1 MIMLLDATKTATR
14 SDKLLLYNI
23 HQVLK
28 CRLHLLMHP
37 SNGDEIWLIQ
47 HFRSQQFSVKHPA
60 WMVILWCYDL
70 ARITLSRIL
79 LEIYY
84 GMWPYIHF
92 NSFVILYLLEIFTFF
107 NFLLERFTSRLGLS
121 ILSSQ
126 DLANNFFIFI
136 GERKLKGFC
145 SAIKLTYYIG
155 LHIRLF

>member
-1 MIMLLDATKTATR
+1 MIMLLDATKTATW
-14 SDKLLLYNI
+14 SDKLVLYNI

-28 CRLHLLMHP
+28 CRLYLLMHP
-37 SNGDEIWLIQ
+37 SNGDKIWLIQ

-60 WMVILWCYDL
+60 WMVILWYYDL

-79 LEIYY
+79 LKIYY

-92 NSFVILYLLEIFTFF
+92 NSFVILYLEIFTFF
-107 NFLLERFTSRLGLS
+107 NFLLERFTSWLGLS

-145 SAIKLTYYIG
+145 SAIN
-155 LHIRLF
+155 

>member
-1 MIMLLDATKTATR
+1 MIMLLDATKNATR

-28 CRLHLLMHP
+28 CRLYLLMHP

-60 WMVILWCYDL
+60 WMVILWYYDL

-79 LEIYY
+79 LKIYY

-107 NFLLERFTSRLGLS
+107 NFLLERFTSWLGLS

-126 DLANNFFIFI
+126 DLLQTIFLFSS
-136 GERKLKGFC
+136 ERGN
-145 SAIKLTYYIG
+145 
-155 LHIRLF
+155 

>member
-60 WMVILWCYDL
+60 WMVILWYYDL

-79 LEIYY
+79 LKIYY

-107 NFLLERFTSRLGLS
+107 NFLLERFTSWLGLS

-136 GERKLKGFC
+136 GERKLKGFS
-145 SAIKLTYYIG
+145 SAINITLVSI
-155 LHIRLF
+155 FAFF